1 MFVPAADFLSWR
13 CRFKLQTGQVLTPPR
28 CLASLPGPAL
38 RQKLNC
44 RCGCLFPFLFVCVRL
59 FVTFVV
65 RLCLFLFFT
74 AFFFLTSFFA
84 YFFSRRFFMLFGSLV
99 FFYLFFMCVDGGG
112 NVRRHGDRAHAGRQ
126 GPNPRTEAH
135 PSPAEGTPGA
145 LLGRPLHRTVRGK
158 RPAETPLLYTT
169 PSWVF
174 VLNHSTYEGLGMH
187 QQNNQNSRLTPTY
200 Q

>member
-1 MFVPAADFLSWR
+1 MS
-13 CRFKLQTGQVLTPPR
+13 LQTPNRSSINPSPLPRFPTRPRSPSKTKLSVWLSVPVSFRLCAVVCHVCRSSVSFSFLHGVFFLDVVL
-28 CLASLPGPAL
+28 
-38 RQKLNC
+38 
-44 RCGCLFPFLFVCVRL
+44 RL
-59 FVTFVV
+59 FF
-65 RLCLFLFFT
+65 LPSLFH
-74 AFFFLTSFFA
+74 AFWFA
-84 YFFSRRFFMLFGSLV
+84 CV
-99 FFYLFFMCVDGGG
+99 FYLFFMCVDGGG